1 MNRLTTLAIT
11 LVSAMW
17 CTGSLLAA
25 ASDPQAAPR
34 SSSSL
39 HAAVLGPG
47 SESLG
52 KSARGG
58 ALRSDSAQAVV
69 IQHPTVPGSPGSGG
83 GCRQGTYICTT
94 DSSCHVN
101 VTSSVN
107 DVEDDLGFTAGSGC
121 GWESC
126 WMLVCDCG
134 NPIAKDTCGD

>member
-1 MNRLTTLAIT
+1 MMRLTALAVT

-17 CTGSLLAA
+17 CTASLLAA
-25 ASDPQAAPR
+25 ASDSLVPR
-34 SSSSL
+34 PSSSL
-39 HAAVLGPG
+39 HATVLSP
-47 SESLG
+47 ESQSLA
-52 KSARGG
+52 KSAKDGTVKN
-58 ALRSDSAQAVV
+58 DSAQAIV
-69 IQHPTVPGSPGSGG
+69 IQHPTVPGSPDGGG

-107 DVEDDLGFTAGSGC
+107 NVEDDLGFTAGSGC
-121 GWESC
+121 GWEYC